1 MVLPTVITEGIV
13 GKQFQSYDM
22 HVCDFSSTMS
32 GRPPFLKTTR
42 GGGKV
47 KNNIMQIDGKKERF
61 FSSLGLLPCFS
72 RGFAPHPLHVLA
84 FYHVLKE
91 KVGDYSWSRL

>member
-1 MVLPTVITEGIV
+1 MTCMCVILV
-13 GKQFQSYDM
+13 RPF
-22 HVCDFSSTMS
+22 MS

-91 KVGDYSWSRL
+91 KVGDYSWSRF